1 MISRTFPRLR
11 GIVGGLI
18 TSATNQTTAIRG
30 PTFRHPALHHTPRIS
45 CVRLKSDDKKP
56 SKLDPYSDLDLDA
69 LDVDQY
75 GLADE
80 QEAMVDEEPEF
91 LATEADPS
99 APPHKSVAEQLFI
112 NNDAEFNRVLPELNE
127 SEVAPEHAKP
137 PAELTQQARIERMQK
152 DFDEERQRAK
162 EERRLA
168 FVYDEDVIQ
177 SLTERLSKDNVDL
190 AEIVRMELGALYERE
205 LFNAE
210 EEAAQYQRMVQEAKM
225 RADDE
230 GNTVFSAPNEP
241 FTETELYYRQLNNA
255 KLNGSLG
262 AQPSPAY
269 SPRKSLKNPPAPNE
283 TTVSMLVAAGAHLGH
298 NTQRLRQS
306 NLPFIYGKRDGIH
319 IIDLDKTIAYLRRA
333 CKVVTAVAERGG
345 LILVVG
351 TRPGQEDVV
360 ALTAKRMRGYHI
372 IKNWVPGLL
381 TNATQVLGV
390 RDKKVVDM
398 ADREIFGIK
407 PAPGNVIPDLVI
419 VLNPIENRVAL
430 LECKAKMV
438 PTIGIV
444 DTDMEH
450 TLLTYPIPANDDS
463 LRAVELI
470 AGILGRAGEEGL
482 KRRLKERRVWL
493 RESDASAAASAEAS

>member
-1 MISRTFPRLR
+1 MMSRTLPRLR
-11 GIVGGLI
+11 GLVTGLI
-18 TSATNQTTAIRG
+18 TPTKRHTALLAV
-30 PTFRHPALHHTPRIS
+30 PTFHHPAVHKPCRTPG
-45 CVRLKSDDKKP
+45 VRFRSDDKGP
-56 SKLDPYSDLDLDA
+56 GKLDPYADLELDGY
-69 LDVDQY
+69 DVDQY

-91 LATEADPS
+91 LATEADPN
-99 APPHKSVAEQLFI
+99 APPHKSAAEQFFI
-112 NNDAEFNRVLPELNE
+112 NNDATFDRLLTELNE
-127 SEVAPEHAKP
+127 NEVSPEILKP
-137 PAELTQQARIERMQK
+137 PAELTQQARIEQMQR
-152 DFDEERQRAK
+152 DFDEQRERDK
-162 EERRLA
+162 KTRRQA
-168 FVYDEDVIQ
+168 FVYDEKLVQD
-177 SLTERLSKDNVDL
+177 LKKKLSKENVDL
-190 AEIVRMELGALYERE
+190 SEVVSMELGALYDRE

-210 EEAAQYQRMVQEAKM
+210 EEAAQYQRMVQEARM

-230 GNTVFSAPNEP
+230 GNSVFSAPDEP

-298 NTQRLRQS
+298 NVQRLRQS

-333 CKVVTAVAERGG
+333 CKVVSAVAERGG
-345 LILVVG
+345 IILVVG
-351 TRPGQEDVV
+351 TRPGQEEVV
-360 ALTAKRMRGYHI
+360 SLTAKRMRGYHI
-372 IKNWVPGLL
+372 IKYWVPGLL
-381 TNATQVLGV
+381 TNATQVLGT

-398 ADREIFGIK
+398 ADREMLGFK
-407 PAPGNVIPDLVI
+407 PGPGNVVPDLVI

-430 LECKAKMV
+430 LECKSKMV
-438 PTIGIV
+438 PTIGLV

-450 TLLTYPIPANDDS
+450 SLLTYPIPANDDS

-482 KRRLKERRVWL
+482 NRRLKERRVWL
-493 RESDASAAASAEAS
+493 RESSASAGESAEAS

>member
-11 GIVGGLI
+11 GVAAGLI
-18 TSATNQTTAIRG
+18 TSATRHTTDLPD
-30 PTFRHPALHHTPRIS
+30 PTFRCLAWYRIPRVS
-45 CVRLKSDDKKP
+45 GARLKSDDNKP
-56 SKLDPYSDLDLDA
+56 RKLDAYSDAELDE

-91 LATEADPS
+91 LATEADPN
-99 APPHKSVAEQLFI
+99 APPRKSVAEQLFI
-112 NNDAEFNRVLPELNE
+112 NNDAKFNSVLPELSQN
-127 SEVAPEHAKP
+127 EVAPEVSKP
-137 PAELTQQARIERMQK
+137 SEELTQQARMERMKK
-152 DFDEERQRAK
+152 DFEDERKREKEQRK
-162 EERRLA
+162 HA
-168 FVYDEDVIQ
+168 FVYDETVIQ
-177 SLTERLSKDNVDL
+177 NLRERLSKQNVDL
-190 AEIVRMELGALYERE
+190 PEVVRMELGALYDRE

-210 EEAAQYQRMVQEAKM
+210 EEAAEYQRMVQEAKM

-230 GNTVFSAPNEP
+230 GNSVFSAPDEP

-262 AQPSPAY
+262 AQPSSAY
-269 SPRKSLKNPPAPNE
+269 NPRKSLKSPPTPNE

-306 NLPFIYGKRDGIH
+306 NLPFVYGKRDGIH
-319 IIDLDKTIAYLRRA
+319 IIDLDKTISYLRRA

-372 IKNWVPGLL
+372 IKYWVPGLL

-398 ADREIFGIK
+398 ADREVLGVK
-407 PAPGNVIPDLVI
+407 PGQGNVIPDLVI

-430 LECKAKMV
+430 QECKAKMV
-438 PTIGIV
+438 PTIGVV

-463 LRAVELI
+463 LRAIELI

-493 RESDASAAASAEAS
+493 RQSEAGAEAAAGAS